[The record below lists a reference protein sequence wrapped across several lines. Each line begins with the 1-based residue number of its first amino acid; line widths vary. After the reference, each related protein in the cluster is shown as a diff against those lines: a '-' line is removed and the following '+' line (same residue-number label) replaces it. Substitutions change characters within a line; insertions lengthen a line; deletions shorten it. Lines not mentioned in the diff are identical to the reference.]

1 MQLASLSYED
11 ALQHA
16 QHLLFTAQHLKA
28 VQLSRHLLQQ
38 RPGDPVPYYILG
50 LALTQQNE
58 YAVAREA
65 LSLALRLAPQQAELW
80 LALGKTHDAEQDY
93 ARAQQAYQN
102 GLQHAP
108 QHLPLL
114 YAAARNLEAQQQEHN
129 ALPLYRQ
136 MTELAPA
143 DTLAREGL
151 WRCLRNLQ
159 LRDELLQPEKAA
171 QAETPILRIIRAKTL
186 IELGTDAS
194 LSEAENLLQH
204 TLVSEP
210 DRADALA
217 ALSLLYRVRGA
228 FDRCLPIARRL
239 VEIQPDRTEGYLGC
253 IESLIAADR
262 DEEAWAIGKQ
272 AAARSGSHAMS
283 LHAAAFIAQIPLST
297 DHIQRQRQ
305 RVRDGIQKLL
315 ATGVKSNNPLREAPL
330 TYFYFA
336 YHGNNN
342 KQLLSYI
349 ADSLRKLAPPL
360 SYEAKHV
367 RQPRTDG
374 PLRIAF
380 VSTFMRDHPVGRC
393 YQPLLAAL
401 AEQADMAV
409 RVYTRIKEGD
419 PIQQTMREQQI
430 AVEALPM
437 ALAEARAAIEGFQPD
452 VLLYGDIGMD
462 NFTYYLAFSRL
473 AALQCLLPGH
483 PETSGI
489 DTMDYLITQKDLEG
503 PKPESRYR
511 ERPLLLNDFA
521 MAYPTAQYIADTR
534 SRAELD
540 LPSERFYLIPAR
552 LQKIHPEFDKLAAEI
567 LRQDKD
573 AVALY
578 FDDLTATGW
587 SQSLAARIEQKYP
600 DIAARVRF
608 RRWASKA
615 DFPAILSH
623 ADVILDPIHF
633 GLGTTAIYAFAQG
646 RSIVT
651 RPYDNMASRPVY
663 AMLKRM
669 GITDTIA
676 KSDAEYVQIA
686 TSLAR
691 NPAQREHIDAQVRA
705 GFPRLFEVSQA
716 VDELVAFLRQKMP
729 RLNRPGTTLPKP
741 KHAF

>member
-1 MQLASLSYED
+1 MQAASLSYDD

-16 QHLLFTAQHLKA
+16 QQLLFTAQHLKA

-38 RPGDPVPYYILG
+38 RPHDPIPYYILG

-58 YAVAREA
+58 YQVAREA
-65 LSLALRLAPQQAELW
+65 LELALRLAPQQAELW
-80 LALGKTHDAEQDY
+80 LALGKTYDAERDF
-93 ARAQQAYQN
+93 AHAQQRYQQ

-108 QHLPLL
+108 HHLPLL
-114 YAAARNLEAQQQEHN
+114 YAAARNLEAQQQEQS
-129 ALPLYRQ
+129 ALALYRR
-136 MTELAPA
+136 MTELSATDLP
-143 DTLAREGL
+143 AREGL

-186 IELGTDAS
+186 IELGTDSS
-194 LSEAENLLQH
+194 LSEAEELLQV
-204 TLVSEP
+204 TLASEP

-228 FDRCLPIARRL
+228 FDHCLPIAQRL
-239 VEIQPDRTEGYLGC
+239 VAIQPDRTEGYLGC
-253 IESLIAADR
+253 IESLIAEDR
-262 DEEAWAIGKQ
+262 DADAWAVGKQ
-272 AAARSGSHAMS
+272 AAARSGSHAML
-283 LHAAAFIAQIPLST
+283 LHAAAFIAQIPLSN
-297 DHIQRQRQ
+297 DHIQRQRK

-315 ATGVKSNNPLREAPL
+315 AAGVKSNNPLREAPL

-336 YHGNNN
+336 YHGSNN
-342 KQLLSYI
+342 KQLLSFI

-367 RQPRTDG
+367 RQARNSG

-393 YQPLLAAL
+393 YQPLLGSL
-401 AEQADMAV
+401 AQQPDMAI
-409 RVYTRIKEGD
+409 RVYTRLKDAD

-430 AVEALPM
+430 SVEALPM
-437 ALAEARAAIEGFQPD
+437 ELSEARAAIEHFEPD

-473 AALQCLLPGH
+473 AKLQCLLPGH

-489 DTMDYLITQKDLEG
+489 DTIDYLITQKDLEG
-503 PKPESRYR
+503 SKPESRYR

-521 MAYPTAQYIADTR
+521 MAYPTAQYVADTR
-534 SRAELD
+534 SRSELE

-552 LQKIHPEFDKLAAEI
+552 LQKIHPDFDKLVAEI
-567 LRQDKD
+567 LRKD
-573 AVALY
+573 TEAVALY

-587 SQSLAARIEQKYP
+587 SHSLKTRMQRQYP
-600 DIAARVRF
+600 DVMPRVRF
-608 RRWASKA
+608 RRWANKT

-623 ADVILDPIHF
+623 AEVILDPIHF

-669 GITDTIA
+669 GIAETIA
-676 KSDAEYVQIA
+676 ESDEAYVRIA
-686 TSLAR
+686 IELAHDSER
-691 NPAQREHIDAQVRA
+691 RKRMDEQVRA
-705 GFPRLFEVSQA
+705 GFPRLFKVSQA
-716 VDELVAFLRQKMP
+716 VDELTAFFRQK
-729 RLNRPGTTLPKP
+729 LPNLIRAP
-741 KHAF
+741 